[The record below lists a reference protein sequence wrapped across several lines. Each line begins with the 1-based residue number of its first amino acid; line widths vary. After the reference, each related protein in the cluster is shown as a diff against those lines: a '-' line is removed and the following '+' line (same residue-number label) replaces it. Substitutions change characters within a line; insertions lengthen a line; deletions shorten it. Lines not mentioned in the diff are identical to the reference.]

1 MSSVEELIRK
11 ANTLVEALPYIR
23 AFFDRI
29 VVIKYGGAAM
39 ENDALKASFPKDVT
53 LLRFIG
59 LRPVIVH
66 GGGPQIGQFLARLG
80 KQSEFVDGVRVTD
93 QETMEVVEMVLGGQ
107 INAEI
112 VSLIG
117 DAGGQAIGLTGKDA
131 GGFLRVRRLLGPGG
145 RDLGRVGTPERVDVS
160 LIRTLTKEGFIPVVA
175 PVGVDADG
183 QTYNV
188 NADTAAGAIAEALAA
203 EKLILLTDVEGVLGL
218 DKRLIQQMSAGDV
231 RRTIT
236 DGTVKGGMIPKLE
249 CAVQALEHGVT
260 AAHVIDGRVPH
271 ALLLEIF
278 TDGGVGTKLVRA
290 KS

>member
-1 MSSVEELIRK
+1 MEELIRK

-39 ENDALKASFPKDVT
+39 ENDALKASFAKDVT

-66 GGGPQIGQFLARLG
+66 GGGPQIGQLLARLG
-80 KQSEFVDGVRVTD
+80 KQSEFVDGVRITD
-93 QETMEVVEMVLGGQ
+93 EETMDVVEMVLGGQ

-112 VSLIG
+112 VVLVG

-183 QTYNV
+183 HTYNV

-203 EKLILLTDVEGVLGL
+203 EKLILLTDVEGVLGD

-231 RRTIT
+231 RRAIT

-249 CAVQALEHGVT
+249 CAVQALERGVT

-278 TDGGVGTKLVRA
+278 TDGGVGTKLVRS
-290 KS
+290 KG

>member
-1 MSSVEELIRK
+1 MEELIRK

-23 AFFDRI
+23 QFFERT

-39 ENDALKASFPKDVT
+39 ENDALKASFAKDVT

-66 GGGPQIGQFLARLG
+66 GGGPQIGQLLTRLG
-80 KQSEFVDGVRVTD
+80 KKSEFVDGQRVTD
-93 QETMEVVEMVLGGQ
+93 EETMEVVEMVLGGQ
-107 INAEI
+107 VNAEI

-117 DAGGQAIGLTGKDA
+117 EAGGQAIGLTGKDA
-131 GGFLRVRRLLGPGG
+131 GGFLRVKRLQGPGG

-160 LIRTLTKEGFIPVVA
+160 LIKTLTKDGFIPVVA
-175 PVGVDADG
+175 PIGVDANGD
-183 QTYNV
+183 THNV

-203 EKLILLTDVEGVLGL
+203 EKLILLTDVEGVL
-218 DKRLIQQMSAGDV
+218 DDDRQLIHQMTESEV
-231 RRTIT
+231 RRAIAS
-236 DGTVKGGMIPKLE
+236 GTVKGGMIPKLE
-249 CAVQALEHGVT
+249 CAVHAMERGVT
-260 AAHVIDGRVPH
+260 AAHIIDGRVPH

>member
-1 MSSVEELIRK
+1 MEELIRK

-23 AFFDRI
+23 AFFEKT

-39 ENDALKASFPKDVT
+39 ENDALKASFAKDVT

-66 GGGPQIGQFLARLG
+66 GGGPQIDQLLTRLG

-93 QETMEVVEMVLGGQ
+93 EETMDVVEMVLGGQ
-107 INAEI
+107 INGEI

-117 DAGGQAIGLTGKDA
+117 EAGGQAIGLTGKDA
-131 GGFLRVRRLLGPGG
+131 GGFLRVKKLFGPGG

-160 LIRTLTKEGFIPVVA
+160 LIRTLTKDGFIPVVA

-183 QTYNV
+183 NTHNV
-188 NADTAAGAIAEALAA
+188 NADTAAGALAEALAA
-203 EKLILLTDVEGVLGL
+203 EKLILLTDVEGVLDDAKQL
-218 DKRLIQQMSAGDV
+218 IHQMTEAEVKRAIAAG
-231 RRTIT
+231 I
-236 DGTVKGGMIPKLE
+236 VKGGMIPKLE
-249 CAVQALEHGVT
+249 CAVHAMERGVT
-260 AAHVIDGRVPH
+260 AAHIIDGRVPH

-278 TDGGVGTKLVRA
+278 TDGGVGTKLVRT

>member
-1 MSSVEELIRK
+1 MEELIRK

-23 AFFDRI
+23 AFFDKT

-39 ENDALKASFPKDVT
+39 ENDALKASFAKDVT

-66 GGGPQIGQFLARLG
+66 GGGPQIGQLLARLG
-80 KQSEFVDGVRVTD
+80 KQTEFVDGVRVTD
-93 QETMEVVEMVLGGQ
+93 EETMDVVEMVLGGQ
-107 INAEI
+107 INGEI

-117 DAGGQAIGLTGKDA
+117 EAGGQAIGLTGKDA
-131 GGFLRVRRLLGPGG
+131 GGFLRVKKLFGPGG

-160 LIRTLTKEGFIPVVA
+160 LIRTLTKDGFIPVVA

-183 QTYNV
+183 NTHNV
-188 NADTAAGAIAEALAA
+188 NADTAAGALAEALAA
-203 EKLILLTDVEGVLGL
+203 EKLILLTDVEGVLDDAKQL
-218 DKRLIQQMSAGDV
+218 IHQMTEAEVKRAIAAGV
-231 RRTIT
+231 
-236 DGTVKGGMIPKLE
+236 VKGGMIPKLE
-249 CAVQALEHGVT
+249 CAVHAMERGVT
-260 AAHVIDGRVPH
+260 AAHIIDGRVPH

-278 TDGGVGTKLVRA
+278 TDGGVGTKLVRT